1 MEAAEARR
9 LKRAL
14 RRAERAK
21 IAEQERRQAIYSA
34 FEHIVAFL
42 LFCGFMWVACY
53 WASI

>member
-9 LKRAL
+9 LERAL

-21 IAEQERRQAIYSA
+21 IAEQEQRQAICTVL
-34 FEHIVAFL
+34 EHIGAFL

-53 WASI
+53 WAAI

>member
-9 LKRAL
+9 LERAL

-21 IAEQERRQAIYSA
+21 IAERERRQAICTA
-34 FEHIVAFL
+34 LEHIGAFL
-42 LFCGFMWVACY
+42 LFCGFMWFACL